1 MEHSENMA
9 EIFAALAKAQ
19 TEIRSALMDSTA
31 DVKTRE
37 GPGYKFKYA
46 DLASVDAACRPALSK
61 NGIAI
66 VQAAQNAGDGKGITV
81 RTMLGHISGQW
92 IAASLTMVPTM
103 TTPQAIGSAITYARR
118 YGLAAIC
125 GVVQEDDDGAE
136 ASKPAPGEASR
147 SRSVPKQP
155 PAPAP
160 SGPSKDDLIAI
171 VTEWLGVQREDA
183 IGEIKKLATHI
194 GLKSPLANGDVSK
207 VVELVTALKNKG
219 VTLDTLAD
227 ALKPE

>member
-1 MEHSENMA
+1 MEHSEQMN
-9 EIFAALAKAQ
+9 EIFCALAKAQ

-66 VQAAQNAGDGKGITV
+66 VQAAQNAADGKGITV
-81 RTMLGHISGQW
+81 RTMLGHTTGQW

-136 ASKPAPGEASR
+136 ASKPAPGDAAR
-147 SRSVPKQP
+147 SRSVPKTP
-155 PAPAP
+155 PSPSPA
-160 SGPSKDDLIAI
+160 GPSKDDLITMVAD
-171 VTEWLGVQREDA
+171 WLEINREDA
-183 IGEIKKLATHI
+183 ISEAKKLAKHI
-194 GLKSPLANGDVSK
+194 AVPLPIQNGDVAK
-207 VVELVTALKNKG
+207 VVELVTALKSKG
-219 VTLDTLAD
+219 VTRETLSD
-227 ALKPE
+227 ALKAE

>member
-1 MEHSENMA
+1 MERSEQVDA
-9 EIFAALAKAQ
+9 IFTALAKAQ
-19 TEIRSALMDSTA
+19 GEIRSALMDSTA

-46 DLASVDAACRPALSK
+46 DLASVDSACRPALSK

-66 VQAAQNAGDGKGITV
+66 VQAAENAPDGKGITV
-81 RTMLGHISGQW
+81 RTMLGHTTGQW

-136 ASKPAPGEASR
+136 ASKPAPGDAAR

-155 PAPAP
+155 PTPAPA
-160 SGPSKDDLIAI
+160 GPSKDDLL
-171 VTEWLGVQREDA
+171 VMVSDWLEVAREDA
-183 IGEIKKLATHI
+183 IGEIKKLASHI
-194 GLKSPLANGDVSK
+194 GLKTPLQNGDVSK
-207 VVELVTALKNKG
+207 VVELVTALKAKG
-219 VTLDTLAD
+219 VNRETLAD
-227 ALKPE
+227 AIKKD